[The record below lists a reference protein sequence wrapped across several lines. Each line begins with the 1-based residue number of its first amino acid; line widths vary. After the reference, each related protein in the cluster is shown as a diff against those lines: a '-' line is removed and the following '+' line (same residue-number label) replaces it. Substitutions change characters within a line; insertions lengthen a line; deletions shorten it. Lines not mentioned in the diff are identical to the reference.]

1 LCCLI
6 FLTNGKLDG
15 FSLAMY
21 LNFSMELMKCISL
34 RGGRA
39 TFWYLASGIK
49 RKAKFVRTL
58 HPPLLSAH
66 TRHSIVILQEGP
78 DVCVAI
84 FDDVCVSIL
93 NFDRFCWQILVVC

>member
-1 LCCLI
+1 LY
-6 FLTNGKLDG
+6 G
-15 FSLAMY
+15 FYLALY

-58 HPPLLSAH
+58 HPPLLS
-66 TRHSIVILQEGP
+66 VQGILLSYSKKDQMS
-78 DVCVAI
+78 VLQFLTLYV
-84 FDDVCVSIL
+84 F
-93 NFDRFCWQILVVC
+93 RF